1 MIAVRLKPAVL
12 RLPKPAQLP
21 VLVLL
26 VRALVL
32 PHATYRLLVLPARAL
47 VLPHAT
53 HRLLVL
59 LVRALVLPLAT
70 HRLLV
75 LPERALADRL
85 LLIAE
90 RLVLPI
96 AVLLPSA
103 ANNLAAT
110 MIRAKLPN

>member
-1 MIAVRLKPAVL
+1 
-12 RLPKPAQLP
+12 
-21 VLVLL
+21 VLL
-26 VRALVL
+26 V
-32 PHATYRLLVLPARAL
+32 PA
-47 VLPHAT
+47 
-53 HRLLVL
+53 LVL

-75 LPERALADRL
+75 LLVRALVPPLATHRLLVLPELELAVRL

-103 ANNLAAT
+103 ANNLAAM
-110 MIRAKLPN
+110 MILAKSPS